1 MHVTTNSHRTNVHA
15 IWHEIINVTF
25 VLFLGGGLLIQVW
38 VVTATGIH
46 TCSCAQTFV
55 FTWVSW
61 LTLIQVWVVTATGI
75 HTCSCAQTFVFTWV
89 SWLTLIQVWVVT
101 ATGIHTCSCAQTFV
115 FTWVSWQ
122 LTYPQSNIHAQ
133 RNTHKHM
140 HTSNGQTGNCSYT
153 CSEEG
158 THIQKHTHLLS
169 I

>member
-89 SWLTLIQVWVVT
+89 SWHTLK
-101 ATGIHTCSCAQTFV
+101 AT
-115 FTWVSWQ
+115 
-122 LTYPQSNIHAQ
+122 Y
-133 RNTHKHM
+133 THKGT
-140 HTSNGQTGNCSYT
+140 HTST
-153 CSEEG
+153 CTPVTVKLAIVHIPVQKKG
-158 THIQKHTHLLS
+158 HIYIQKHTHLLS
-169 I
+169 IKKRGFVSVISVTNTVIVLM